1 MCSTASF
8 AVAAACRYAAT
19 AMVWFVILATDA
31 LAFTLVALVIV
42 ATAASLSLAT
52 RNGLCKSRGVTDSY
66 CPIRLQFVSPR
77 LCDIC
82 KKYIIQ
88 TKMVSPPFRNR
99 KRLYEDAARTQS

>member
-19 AMVWFVILATDA
+19 AMVWFVIFATDA
-31 LAFTLVALVIV
+31 LAFTLVAQIC
-42 ATAASLSLAT
+42 LAT

-66 CPIRLQFVSPR
+66 CPICLQFVSSR

-88 TKMVSPPFRNR
+88 TKMVSPPFRDR